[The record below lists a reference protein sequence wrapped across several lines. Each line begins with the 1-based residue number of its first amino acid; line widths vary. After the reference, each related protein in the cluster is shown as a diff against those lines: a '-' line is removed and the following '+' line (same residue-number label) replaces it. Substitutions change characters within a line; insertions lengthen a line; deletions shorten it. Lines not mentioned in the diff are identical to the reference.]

1 MTVFLITGASSGL
14 GLALSLGAL
23 RCGHRVIGATRD
35 STKARTANPEFERLG
50 GVWLSMDVSCSSCE
64 DCVRNI
70 AEKENVDVL
79 INSAGYALLGPVEQI
94 RFAALIHLFTIER

>member
-14 GLALSLGAL
+14 GLALSLEAL
-23 RCGHRVIGATRD
+23 RRGHRVIGATRD
-35 STKARTANPEFERLG
+35 STKARTASPEFEKLG
-50 GVWLSMDVSCSSCE
+50 GVWISMDVSSSACE
-64 DCVRNI
+64 DCVRNV

-94 RFAALIHLFTIER
+94 RFVVLIHLHD